1 MIWHILTILKSI
13 NQYNKK
19 NKKHVLTAA
28 NKNKHTIQHDKTK
41 SVTNEQL
48 NNKNHNKVSQTNEH
62 KQVKLISINN
72 QSIKNKHEKITKT
85 SSSHIYYKVDIK
97 NIA

>member
-1 MIWHILTILKSI
+1 MIK
-13 NQYNKK
+13 QE
-19 NKKHVLTAA
+19 
-28 NKNKHTIQHDKTK
+28 K

-48 NNKNHNKVSQTNEH
+48 NNKKHNKVSQTNEH
-62 KQVKLISINN
+62 KWVKLININN

-85 SSSHIYYKVDIK
+85 SSSQIYYKVGIE